1 MFIAFT
7 KRFIPTELVLLGY
20 LFITLPFIVISIL
33 QAESDLGIFF
43 THILCILILNLVG
56 FIRFR
61 FPTFLERFKGIQI
74 FYPLLFL
81 GFLYKETDAL
91 NNIIFLQN
99 LDPWFIW
106 LEELIFRFQPSI
118 DFSIYLP
125 SPLFAESMYFGYF
138 AYYLLLIFVPIILYV
153 KRGYD
158 VANRSVFIIIQ
169 SFLIYY
175 LFFVLV
181 PVVGPQFYM
190 RDLAELPRG
199 YLFGDVIRHI
209 QASGEAP
216 TAAFPSSHVAMCLII
231 IYMVYKEM
239 DTLWI
244 YLLPIS
250 ILLIFSTVYIRAHY
264 AVDIFAAFITAPLV
278 YQLSSKIYCFF
289 KSRSREELHSPS

>member
-1 MFIAFT
+1 MFLAYI
-7 KRFIPTELVLLGY
+7 KRFIPTELILLGY
-20 LFITLPFIVISIL
+20 LILTLPLVLITIL
-33 QAESDLGIFF
+33 QPESDFSIIIS
-43 THILCILILNLVG
+43 HILCILILNFVG

-61 FPTFLERFKGIQI
+61 FPSFMFRLKGIQI
-74 FYPLLFL
+74 FYPMLFL

-91 NNIIFLQN
+91 NNVIFQQN
-99 LDPWFIW
+99 LDPLFIR
-106 LEELIFRFQPSI
+106 LEELIFSFQPSVI
-118 DFSIYLP
+118 FSINFP

-138 AYYLLLIFVPIILYV
+138 AYYLLLIFVPIILFA

-181 PVVGPQFYM
+181 PVVGPQFFM

-199 YLFGDVIRHI
+199 YVFGDIIRNI

-264 AVDIFAAFITAPLV
+264 AVDIFAAFITAPVV
-278 YQLSSKIYCFF
+278 YQLSLKLYRFF
-289 KSRSREELHSPS
+289 KDRKSEDVHYPA